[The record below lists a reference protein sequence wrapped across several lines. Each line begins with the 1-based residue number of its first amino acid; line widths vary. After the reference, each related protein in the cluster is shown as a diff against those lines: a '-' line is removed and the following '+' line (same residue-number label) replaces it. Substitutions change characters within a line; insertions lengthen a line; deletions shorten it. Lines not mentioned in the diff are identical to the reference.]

1 MCVFEAARRSA
12 APSWLTPAISSSSP
26 SSLDSA
32 KVFLG
37 SKRGVTHFSIMLSI
51 VWWSWLLAA
60 NGDMLSMSLGRR
72 CGALTALCSSSNGR
86 TELKWFAIS
95 LSPFSSFFPGWPS
108 QCRSRYCELR
118 SPLQPPDAVADNGGN
133 CNGVGGRTD
142 GGEGGRR
149 TVKLRKIPPTYRV
162 PAVFAT
168 AELRERFRA
177 WPGLGQRPQLC
188 INLFVLLFLEL
199 EKAGLSAKFKLKRQ
213 KIMR

>member
-142 GGEGGRR
+142 ADGRR
-149 TVKLRKIPPTYRV
+149 RGREKDCETPENPSDLQGACGVRNGRTARKIPG
-162 PAVFAT
+162 
-168 AELRERFRA
+168 LA
-177 WPGLGQRPQLC
+177 WPWAEATIMHQ
-188 INLFVLLFLEL
+188 FVCVVVF
-199 EKAGLSAKFKLKRQ
+199 GT
-213 KIMR
+213 